1 MVNTQKNIKDSS
13 KPITDSGQLK
23 SITNYDLR
31 PVSIESLIRVIRD
44 KQVILDSDL
53 ATLYNVE
60 TRTLNQ
66 SVKRNL
72 ERFPEDFVFQL
83 TKEETD
89 NLKSQS
95 VTSSWGGTRKC
106 PYAFTESGIAML
118 SGILRSQTAIEVNIR
133 IMRAFVTMRHFLA
146 NNAQVFQRLTNLEY
160 HQIETDEKIDLI
172 LNKMEEQSP
181 KLLPEQIFQTGC
193 VWDAWAYL
201 SDLVR
206 SAKLRIVLIDN
217 FVDDR
222 VLTMLSK
229 RAVGVSATIH
239 TRYNEQF
246 LTDLRKHNEQYPEI
260 IFVQLPHRNHDRFLI
275 IDDKAYLLGASVKD
289 IGAGLCAVTELSTS
303 PETILKMLE

>member
-193 VWDAWAYL
+193 VWDA
-201 SDLVR
+201 
-206 SAKLRIVLIDN
+206 
-217 FVDDR
+217 
-222 VLTMLSK
+222 
-229 RAVGVSATIH
+229 
-239 TRYNEQF
+239 
-246 LTDLRKHNEQYPEI
+246 
-260 IFVQLPHRNHDRFLI
+260 
-275 IDDKAYLLGASVKD
+275 
-289 IGAGLCAVTELSTS
+289 
-303 PETILKMLE
+303 

>member
-246 LTDLRKHNEQYPEI
+246 LTDLRKHNEQYSEI

>member
-1 MVNTQKNIKDSS
+1 M
-13 KPITDSGQLK
+13 
-23 SITNYDLR
+23 
-31 PVSIESLIRVIRD
+31 
-44 KQVILDSDL
+44 
-53 ATLYNVE
+53 ATLYHVE

-193 VWDAWAYL
+193 VWDA
-201 SDLVR
+201 
-206 SAKLRIVLIDN
+206 
-217 FVDDR
+217 
-222 VLTMLSK
+222 
-229 RAVGVSATIH
+229 
-239 TRYNEQF
+239 
-246 LTDLRKHNEQYPEI
+246 
-260 IFVQLPHRNHDRFLI
+260 
-275 IDDKAYLLGASVKD
+275 
-289 IGAGLCAVTELSTS
+289 
-303 PETILKMLE
+303 